1 MANSR
6 ATSLLPLVLL
16 LAGCPVYGSE
26 PVHREVQVSCESD
39 LDCPSDTFCD
49 SATNSCS
56 SYDFGIC
63 LTDGDC
69 PVGSYCDRSDG
80 GCYIPA
86 ISQCTEDRDCA
97 SSFECDFRDSCRP
110 QTEGTCLADVDCPS
124 AQLCI
129 ENLCTPL
136 TETCQFDF
144 QCSAGFTCANN
155 RCRLLCASSTQ
166 CPTGTAC
173 EESLCQPRVGE
184 CVDSSE
190 CPDLKTNC
198 VEGTCLRR
206 CDEGCNAAIEICDP
220 HGFCRPRTSPD
231 PEAPAPF
238 CRVDADCDGTVC
250 VQGMCRTRCD
260 ITAPEPDDICASY
273 DGQVPLCGPDNL
285 CYAESE
291 LESNCRVKSDCA
303 SGQECIDGKCR

>member
-1 MANSR
+1 M
-6 ATSLLPLVLL
+6 VLL

-26 PVHREVQVSCESD
+26 PVQREVPVSCQSD
-39 LDCPSDTFCD
+39 FDCPSDAFCD
-49 SATNSCS
+49 LGTHGCI

-86 ISQCTEDRDCA
+86 IAYCAENRDCM
-97 SSFECDFRDSCRP
+97 SGYECDFRNSCRP
-110 QTEGTCLADVDCPS
+110 RTEGTCLVDVDCPS

-136 TETCQFDF
+136 PETCQFDF
-144 QCSAGFTCANN
+144 QCTAGFTCANN
-155 RCRLLCASSTQ
+155 RCRLLCDSNTL
-166 CPTGTAC
+166 CPNGTAC
-173 EESLCQPRVGE
+173 EENLCQAIVGE
-184 CVDSSE
+184 CIDSSE

-206 CDEGCNAAIEICDP
+206 CDEGCNASIEVCGP
-220 HGFCRPRTSPD
+220 EGFCRPRTSPD
-231 PEAPAPF
+231 PHAPAPF
-238 CRVDADCDGTVC
+238 CRTDADCDGTVC
-250 VQGMCRTRCD
+250 IRGICRTQCD
-260 ITAPEPDDICASY
+260 ISASAPNDICASY

-291 LESNCRVKSDCA
+291 VESNCRVKSDCP
-303 SGQECIDGKCR
+303 GGHDCIDGKCR